1 VTYEESLAYIASLE
15 PRGWRLGL
23 DRMQEFARRASL
35 YGSLGEPGGPQ
46 FIHVAGTNGK
56 GSVTAMVESVLR
68 AAGYRTGSFFS
79 PYVIDPRE
87 RVQLNG
93 EMIPRADL
101 ARITEKLK
109 VVVGEMEATE
119 YAGLTEFE
127 FKTGLGFAYW
137 QEQRAEWVALEVG
150 LGGRLDA
157 TNVVTP
163 AASIVV
169 SIGMD
174 HVAILGDSLAAIAF
188 EKAGIVKPGVPV
200 IVGEM
205 SPEARRTVEVVAQDR
220 QSPIW
225 RFGHE
230 VRLEGNRVVTPAGSV
245 DEIEPGLVGSMQRHN
260 AAITVAAIQ
269 ASGAVVSTESLQE
282 GIRQAWLPGRFQR
295 LRAQNAEFIF
305 DGAHNAAAAEIL
317 ASTLVSEGIERVNLI
332 TNMLRGH
339 DPNHFYRVLA
349 PLVNH
354 THIVPIDFPRAIP
367 VSEATRNLQA
377 ILGKV
382 TGHSS
387 VEEALSEVNG
397 SELPVLVTAS
407 NYVVGA
413 VMRSIQ
419 AM

>member
-1 VTYEESLAYIASLE
+1 
-15 PRGWRLGL
+15 
-23 DRMQEFARRASL
+23 MQEFARRAAL
-35 YGSLGEPGGPQ
+35 YGSLGEFGGPQ

-56 GSVTAMVESVLR
+56 GSVTAMVESVFR

-93 EMIPRADL
+93 RMIPKEDV
-101 ARITEKLK
+101 ARLTERLK
-109 VVVGEMEATE
+109 VVVNEMEATE

-137 QEQRAEWVALEVG
+137 QEQQADWVALEVG

-188 EKAGIVKPGVPV
+188 EKAGIVKPGIPV
-200 IVGEM
+200 IVGDM

-225 RFGHE
+225 RFGYE
-230 VRLEGNRVVTPAGSV
+230 VRLEGTRVVTPAGSV
-245 DEIEPGLVGSMQRHN
+245 DGIEPNLVGSMQRHN
-260 AAITVAAIQ
+260 AALAVAAIQ
-269 ASGAVVSTESLQE
+269 ASGAAVSTECLQE
-282 GIRQAWLPGRFQR
+282 GIREAWLPGRFQR
-295 LRAQNAEFIF
+295 LRAQDTDFIL
-305 DGAHNAAAAEIL
+305 DGAHNAAAAETL
-317 ASTLVSEGIERVNLI
+317 ASTLVSQGIDRVNLI
-332 TNMLRGH
+332 TNMLKGH

-349 PLVNH
+349 PFVSQA
-354 THIVPIDFPRAIP
+354 HIVPIDFPRAIP
-367 VSEATRNLQA
+367 VAEATKNLQA
-377 ILGKV
+377 ILVNVK
-382 TGHSS
+382 GHASI
-387 VEEALSEVNG
+387 EDALGAVKG
-397 SELPVLVTAS
+397 SKLPVLVTAS

-413 VMRSIQ
+413 VMRSLQ
-419 AM
+419 AD

>member
-1 VTYEESLAYIASLE
+1 MTYEDALAYISSLE

-23 DRMQEFARRASL
+23 DRMQEFARRAGL
-35 YGSLGEPGGPQ
+35 LGALGEVGGPQ

-56 GSVTAMVESVLR
+56 GSVTAMIESVFR
-68 AAGYRTGSFFS
+68 TAGFRTGSFFS

-87 RVQLNG
+87 RVQLNSQ
-93 EMIPRADL
+93 MISKADL
-101 ARITEKLK
+101 ARITARLK
-109 VVVGEMEATE
+109 PVVSEMEATE

-157 TNVVTP
+157 TNIVTP

-225 RFGHE
+225 RFGFE
-230 VRLEGNRVVTPAGSV
+230 VRLEGSRVVTPAGSV
-245 DEIEPGLVGSMQRHN
+245 ESIEPGLVGSMQRHN
-260 AAITVAAIQ
+260 AAIAVAAIQ
-269 ASGAVVSTESLQE
+269 ASGAAISSESLQQ
-282 GIRQAWLPGRFQR
+282 GIREAWLPGRFQR
-295 LRAQNAEFIF
+295 LRAQDTDFIF
-305 DGAHNAAAAEIL
+305 DGAHNAAAAQIL
-317 ASTLVSEGIERVNLI
+317 ASTLASEGIDRVNLI

-349 PLVNH
+349 PIVH
-354 THIVPIDFPRAIP
+354 HAHIVPIDFPRAIP
-367 VSEATRNLQA
+367 VEEATRNLKSV
-377 ILGKV
+377 LGRV

-387 VEEALSEVNG
+387 VEEALGEVTG
-397 SELPVLVTAS
+397 KKLPVLVTAS

-413 VMRSIQ
+413 VMRSLQ
-419 AM
+419 AQ